1 MKCSARGHRSVMCAL
16 GTQASEISVRDR
28 WLLPVL
34 ADRFGFETAELIER
48 DAKRSLWEAVIERG
62 VLSDDELVALT
73 AQRFHLGVADVR
85 RVSAQALE
93 LVPERWARQF
103 GVLPLAIDRDM
114 LVVATSNPCDV
125 DAERALAFAAG
136 RAVRFAM
143 ASPDAI
149 ATRIDAVYGSAEPD
163 PGA

>member
-1 MKCSARGHRSVMCAL
+1 MCAL

-34 ADRFGFETAELIER
+34 AARFGFETAELLER

-73 AQRFHLGVADVR
+73 AQRFQLGVADVR

-114 LVVATSNPCDV
+114 LVSLEKWT
-125 DAERALAFAAG
+125 RLIG
-136 RAVRFAM
+136 RKN
-143 ASPDAI
+143 
-149 ATRIDAVYGSAEPD
+149 
-163 PGA
+163 